1 MPTPPPT
8 LSADVFCRVVDNYGD
23 IGVCWRLSRQLAS
36 EHGFAVR
43 LWVDKLNSFAHIC
56 PQIDSRLSVQWVGGV
71 EVRNWPANFAA
82 GFANLIPADV
92 VIETFACHLP
102 EPFIAAMAAR
112 DKPPVWIN
120 LDYLSAEAWVAGC
133 HGLPSPHPRLPLVK
147 TFFFPGFSEAT
158 GGLLRER
165 DLASERDAFLTSPAQ
180 QATFWQT
187 FAFSPAPD
195 ALLVSL
201 FSYPNRA
208 LGDLFAA
215 WTKGAQRV
223 CCLVPESS
231 VWPAVEAFFGEALQ
245 AGAVL
250 RRGALEIRVLPFLA
264 QADYDRLLWA
274 CDLNFVRGEDSFVRA
289 QWAAKPFVW
298 HIYPQGEDAHLL
310 KLAAF
315 LDLYCNGLPIA
326 AAQALRQV
334 VTAWN
339 GAMSAGR
346 MDADSWARF
355 CAVLP
360 DLRRHAMNWAARHAS
375 REDLCSNLVRFCRS
389 KL

>member
-1 MPTPPPT
+1 MPTPPT
-8 LSADVFCRVVDNYGD
+8 LSVDVFCRVVDNYGD

-43 LWVDKLNSFAHIC
+43 LWVDKLNAFARIC
-56 PQIDSRLSVQWVGGV
+56 PQSDSRLPVQWVDGV
-71 EVRNWPANFAA
+71 EVRNWPASFST
-82 GFANLIPADV
+82 GFADLFPADV

-102 EPFIAAMAAR
+102 ESFIAAMAAQ

-120 LDYLSAEAWVAGC
+120 VDYLSAEAWVAAC

-147 TFFFPGFSEAT
+147 TFFFPGFSEST

-165 DLASERDAFLTSPAQ
+165 DLAAERDAFLASPVKQAAFWQSLAVSPA
-180 QATFWQT
+180 
-187 FAFSPAPD
+187 SD

-201 FSYPNRA
+201 FAYPNAA
-208 LGDLFAA
+208 LADLLAA
-215 WTKGAQRV
+215 WSKGAQRV
-223 CCLVPESS
+223 CVVVPESS
-231 VWPAVEAFFGEALQ
+231 VLPVVEIFVGQVLQ
-245 AGAVL
+245 VGDVL
-250 RRGALEIRVLPFLA
+250 QRGALEIHVLPFLA

-315 LDLYCNGLPIA
+315 LNLYCDGLPPA
-326 AAQALRQV
+326 PAQVLRQV
-334 VTAWN
+334 VMAWN

-360 DLRRHAMNWAARHAS
+360 DLRQHAKNWAAQLALQ
-375 REDLCSNLVRFCRS
+375 EDLCSNLVRFCRS